1 MMVFKERNWTWKIN
15 IFGKHIKAGSGKHD
29 PFDYGRVK
37 RMAREEAK
45 QQRLV
50 AKQNRNNNYNF

>member
-1 MMVFKERNWTWKIN
+1 MGFKQRNWTWKIN

-37 RMAREEAK
+37 KMAREE
-45 QQRLV
+45 